1 MFGAAYALYD
11 DERMVVEFRREPYD
25 FRLAQMRI
33 MRAGLPDQLAMRLGF
48 GR

>member
-1 MFGAAYALYD
+1 
-11 DERMVVEFRREPYD
+11 MVVEFRRVPYD

-33 MRAGLPDQLAMRLGF
+33 LRAGLPDQLAMRLGF